1 MALDP
6 SLSELLTEYKNLAE
20 SDQEN
25 HNFLGSVIK
34 TENAATIFGALSLF
48 EDRQKPDELLGPLC
62 DLLFT
67 IYRSAP
73 KLGSQARRFSLQFIP
88 HLVYLYLQNYSDK
101 PSYHSVETLLVALYN
116 IEIGEETKKTFK
128 VPSIATSSIYH
139 DANLLSESRIFA
151 MPDTG
156 LDRGP
161 TVASSS
167 KTSAQPQISH
177 INAQNRAKVV
187 SFLFG
192 LFTSQLGS
200 FTKETLDSSCK
211 VNSRLVL
218 RGFDQRKSSYKSHQ
232 RNRSYGSEPGPRTGA
247 RPPHSR
253 IFLPSAVYLDML
265 SLAYFAIFNNCG
277 MVGLQLSKD
286 IEFRARHDSYANV
299 IIVSKAVSQLA
310 SSSSARIEA
319 PPISTPSVLTK
330 NMITNASFRT
340 KKLEC
345 DIPRVE
351 CEEDSA
357 NLNSDKM
364 GIIAEE
370 VEADVER
377 INKLNL
383 KENTDNPDGADKVK
397 IAEKIKAKME
407 NVRENV
413 RENVKIPI
421 RKKEKDKDK
430 DKDKERGASESSD
443 KEELRI
449 KIDKKEKKHR
459 EKRADK
465 NSSVDHDLSSEEF
478 IRMNNLQSETVAI
491 HSPESGNTNIF

>member
-1 MALDP
+1 MAVDLN
-6 SLSELLTEYKNLAE
+6 LNELLTEYKDLAE

-25 HNFLGSVIK
+25 QNFIGSIINK
-34 TENAATIFGALSLF
+34 TENAAVIFSALSQF
-48 EDRQKPDELLGPLC
+48 EDRQKPDCQLEPLC

-67 IYRSAP
+67 IYRSSAS
-73 KLGSQARRFSLQFIP
+73 LGPQARQFCLQFIP

-101 PSYHSVETLLVALYN
+101 HSYHSVETLLVAIYN
-116 IEIGEETKKTFK
+116 IEIGDENKKSFK

-139 DANLLSESRIFA
+139 DANLMSESRIFA
-151 MPDTG
+151 MPDSG
-156 LDRGP
+156 LERG
-161 TVASSS
+161 VSQASSS
-167 KTSAQPQISH
+167 KVSSNQISH
-177 INAQNRAKVV
+177 ITAQNRAKIV
-187 SFLFG
+187 SFLFC
-192 LFTSQLGS
+192 LFTAQLGS
-200 FTKETLDSSCK
+200 YSKELLDSSCK
-211 VNSRLVL
+211 VCSRLVL
-218 RGFDQRKSSYKSHQ
+218 RGFEQRKPGYRSHQ
-232 RNRSYGSEPGPRTGA
+232 RNRSSGSEPGHRLGA
-247 RPPHSR
+247 RTPQSR

-265 SLAYFAIFNNCG
+265 NLAYFAIFNQCG
-277 MVGLQLSKD
+277 LVGLQLSKD

-299 IIVSKAVSQLA
+299 IIVSKAVFQLA

-351 CEEDSA
+351 TEEEGG
-357 NLNSDKM
+357 NTNGDKM

-370 VEADVER
+370 MEGEVER
-377 INKLNL
+377 INKMNL
-383 KENTDNPDGADKVK
+383 KESSDNPDGADKVK
-397 IAEKIKAKME
+397 IAEKIKAKMD
-407 NVRENV
+407 NV

-421 RKKEKDKDK
+421 PRK
-430 DKDKERGASESSD
+430 KDKERGASETSD
-443 KEELRI
+443 KDEMKT

-459 EKRADK
+459 EKNK

-478 IRMNNLQSETVAI
+478 IRMSNLQNETVAI